1 MISDWFSRTRLPWRK
16 DVFVHTQTKLAF
28 QYSIVIMIF
37 LSLFITIVYFLVH
50 FAIFFEQE
58 RQLYTITEQQAQI
71 IKESLPDENLDQQDL
86 DDLSTIRESGRQFF
100 YYYIKPDGK
109 LLFGD
114 AWNRRL
120 QPELLKLVQD
130 WTPGIREVRY
140 ETMTIPTP
148 PSNKRGTNASPNKV
162 KVKNKEADREINL
175 MITGQRIYH
184 GNELAGTLYTGR
196 EISYTYELIKRLLT
210 ILIVL
215 GILFLGVAVLLSYFM
230 SKRAMIPI
238 RQSFQRQK
246 EFVADASHELRT
258 PLSILNS
265 SLDVFEM
272 EDGEHLSD
280 FSKTVLV
287 NMKDE
292 VKRMA
297 KMVSDLLT
305 LARSETDR
313 PALTVERFDLVP
325 TIEQLVSSTGPLA
338 QSKNISLHHH
348 MPSILIVYG
357 DHERIKQLLYIL
369 VDNAIK
375 YTRPGGEVHL
385 TVSVEAREKQTM
397 ILIKVRDTG
406 VGIAPEDA
414 ERIFDR
420 FYRVEKNRSRKMGG
434 TGLGLAIAKWIV
446 EIHQGNIH
454 VSSVPGQGSTFT
466 VALPIS
472 TSKSAAI

>member
-1 MISDWFSRTRLPWRK
+1 
-16 DVFVHTQTKLAF
+16 
-28 QYSIVIMIF
+28 
-37 LSLFITIVYFLVH
+37 
-50 FAIFFEQE
+50 
-58 RQLYTITEQQAQI
+58 
-71 IKESLPDENLDQQDL
+71 
-86 DDLSTIRESGRQFF
+86 
-100 YYYIKPDGK
+100 
-109 LLFGD
+109 
-114 AWNRRL
+114 
-120 QPELLKLVQD
+120 
-130 WTPGIREVRY
+130 
-140 ETMTIPTP
+140 
-148 PSNKRGTNASPNKV
+148 
-162 KVKNKEADREINL
+162 

-375 YTRPGGEVHL
+375 YTPPGGEVHL

>member
-1 MISDWFSRTRLPWRK
+1 
-16 DVFVHTQTKLAF
+16 
-28 QYSIVIMIF
+28 
-37 LSLFITIVYFLVH
+37 
-50 FAIFFEQE
+50 
-58 RQLYTITEQQAQI
+58 
-71 IKESLPDENLDQQDL
+71 
-86 DDLSTIRESGRQFF
+86 
-100 YYYIKPDGK
+100 
-109 LLFGD
+109 
-114 AWNRRL
+114 
-120 QPELLKLVQD
+120 
-130 WTPGIREVRY
+130 
-140 ETMTIPTP
+140 
-148 PSNKRGTNASPNKV
+148 
-162 KVKNKEADREINL
+162 
-175 MITGQRIYH
+175 
-184 GNELAGTLYTGR
+184 
-196 EISYTYELIKRLLT
+196 
-210 ILIVL
+210 
-215 GILFLGVAVLLSYFM
+215 
-230 SKRAMIPI
+230 MIPI

-375 YTRPGGEVHL
+375 YTPPGGEVHL